1 MDSTEQDARLW
12 GTVMGLDVFTIR
24 NNSKLAPVW
33 CYRLDNDVDSPNK
46 LRCVP
51 ILTGSVIFGDDDNS
65 GLVGRMR
72 GMGWHILPGPGPDG
86 QYQATAIRD
95 VPKPKD
101 ETHRVTAPTPVA
113 AAIAAMKAALGIAEA
128 QG

>member
-1 MDSTEQDARLW
+1 MDSTEQDARLY
-12 GTVMGLDVFTIR
+12 GAVTNRQVEHR
-24 NNSKLAPVW
+24 KKLNGHDFW
-33 CYRLDNDVDSPNK
+33 EYW
-46 LRCVP
+46 
-51 ILTGSVIFGDDDNS
+51 TGSEWCLLPDMNSGSVVFGDDDNS

-113 AAIAAMKAALGIAEA
+113 AAIAAMKAALRIAEA